1 LNLVRRRPGFL
12 LPGRCRSI
20 KGGEALDMQ
29 DWRKIAEQLKF
40 DEGLS
45 WTELTKKMLPVF
57 PELSETQ
64 VLEKVRR
71 ALRSS
76 ERYHAEKPNGS
87 KTHFFY
93 ESTDEVHLYIIS
105 DAHIGAH
112 GFDKKAFTKYI
123 AEIQSDDRAIV
134 VILGDLID
142 NATQGSKGCVF
153 SQRVMPQKQIE
164 NIIELLCPIREKII
178 FFCIGNHEER
188 TFRQTGSDP
197 GYTMCLGLNCLDKYN
212 YVHGFITIKAKG
224 KTYKLYATHNIGRSE
239 SKLKTMAR
247 SHPDCDVIIGGHIHQ
262 AKVVPVAQQLHS
274 GKVKTTYAI
283 TGCAWLKDESYSISA
298 AYEPVSVNPP
308 VIVLGDNVR
317 VIQ

>member
-1 LNLVRRRPGFL
+1 MRRG
-12 LPGRCRSI
+12 GGAVI
-20 KGGEALDMQ
+20 KDGERLAEWLE
-29 DWRKIAEQLKF
+29 IAEKLKF
-40 DEGLS
+40 DDGLS
-45 WTELTKKMLPVF
+45 WTDLAKKMQPYF
-57 PELSETQ
+57 PGLTEHQT
-64 VLEKVRR
+64 LEKVRR
-71 ALRSS
+71 ALRRSG
-76 ERYHAEKPNGS
+76 RYHAVAPSGNQ
-87 KTHFFY
+87 THFCY
-93 ESTDEVHLYIIS
+93 SNPDEVHLYIVS
-105 DAHIGAH
+105 DVHNGAH

-123 AEIQSDDRAIV
+123 TTIESDPHAV
-134 VILGDLID
+134 VVVLGDLID

-164 NIIELLCPIREKII
+164 QAIEMLYPIRDTII

-224 KTYKLYATHNIGRSE
+224 KTYKLYATHNIGKSE

-247 SHPDCDVIIGGHIHQ
+247 AHPDCDLVIGGHIHT

-274 GKVKTTYAI
+274 GKIRTTYAV

-298 AYEPVSVNPP
+298 AYEPVSMEPP
-308 VIVLGDNVR
+308 VIVMGETLS